1 MQQKTQTQA
10 KILTHSSFKG
20 GAGKSTLNYL
30 TGVFLSQYGKKVLFI
45 DLDPNCCLSQ
55 IVKKIFCDE
64 TAKDLISGLN
74 PTPYNIAPNLD
85 IIPGTLD
92 MCFLQNIMDTALKN
106 AIHKNRLSEKYD
118 WIILD
123 PPGSWNSHTRNAI
136 FAADKLII
144 PGTISSLDFVA
155 TKKYFEQLENCC
167 INADVYIVCNKS
179 NKKLNEPNILEKYQ
193 EEFADFLCPQIIP
206 DILSLKKL
214 TSNPNYTLTPN
225 VKKRLAQYVEY
236 ITGENMEVEN
246 A

>member
-1 MQQKTQTQA
+1 MQQKTQTQ
-10 KILTHSSFKG
+10 ILTHTSFKG

-30 TGVFLSQYGKKVLFI
+30 TGVFLSQIGKKVLFI

-74 PTPYNIAPNLD
+74 PTPYNVAENLD

-106 AIHKNRLSEKYD
+106 AIHKNKLSEKYD

-136 FAADKLII
+136 FSADKLII

-167 INADVYIVCNKS
+167 INADVYVVCNKS

>member
-1 MQQKTQTQA
+1 MKTQTQ
-10 KILTHSSFKG
+10 ILTHTSFKG

-30 TGVFLSQYGKKVLFI
+30 TGVFLSQIGKKVLFI

-74 PTPYNIAPNLD
+74 PTPYNIAENLD

-106 AIHKNRLSEKYD
+106 AIHKNKLSEKYD

-167 INADVYIVCNKS
+167 IEADVFVVCNKS

>member
-1 MQQKTQTQA
+1 MKTQTQ
-10 KILTHSSFKG
+10 ILTHTSFKG

-30 TGVFLSQYGKKVLFI
+30 TGVFLSQIGKKVLFI

-74 PTPYNIAPNLD
+74 PTPYNIAENLD

-106 AIHKNRLSEKYD
+106 AIHKNKLSEKYD

-167 INADVYIVCNKS
+167 INADVYVVCNKS

>member
-1 MQQKTQTQA
+1 MQQKTQTQ
-10 KILTHSSFKG
+10 ILTHTSFKG

-30 TGVFLSQYGKKVLFI
+30 TGVFLSQIGKKVLFI

-74 PTPYNIAPNLD
+74 PTPYNVAENLD

-106 AIHKNRLSEKYD
+106 AIHENKLSEKYD

>member
-1 MQQKTQTQA
+1 MQQKTQTQ
-10 KILTHSSFKG
+10 ILTHTSFKG

-30 TGVFLSQYGKKVLFI
+30 TGVFLSQIGKKVLFI

-74 PTPYNIAPNLD
+74 PTPYNVAENLD

-106 AIHKNRLSEKYD
+106 AIHKNKLSEKYD